1 MAGLLT
7 VLLNW
12 RSAEMT
18 LRAAEAAL
26 AALDGIAGALVIVDN
41 DSGDGSFEAMR
52 AEVRN
57 AAGIRGRRRCGCC
70 NRGTMVALA
79 RATTLASA
87 PECRTAAHQSLFI
100 S

>member
-26 AALDGIAGALVIVDN
+26 LALEGIAGALVIVDN
-41 DSGDGSFEAMR
+41 DSGDGSFEAMT
-52 AEVRN
+52 AEVKGAVGT
-57 AAGIRGRRRCGCC
+57 AARRRYGCC
-70 NRGTMVALA
+70 NRGITAALA
-79 RATTLASA
+79 RATTLPSGRGC
-87 PECRTAAHQSLFI
+87 PTAASRSLSI